1 MNLAQEER
9 LIILAASTSDPSA
22 DPDLLLAGSRGYG
35 SLRAVLL
42 GSVCGELI
50 RPAESPVVVVP

>member
-1 MNLAQEER
+1 MRVAR
-9 LIILAASTSDPSA
+9 IAGMIILAASTSDPSA